1 MCLGLVPWGPGGS
14 GQGPLPLGFPLRAAE
29 GVLQVELV
37 EAAGE
42 EGGGRPSLLG
52 EERGSSPRDLE
63 GRAPLSL

>member
-1 MCLGLVPWGPGGS
+1 MEP
-14 GQGPLPLGFPLRAAE
+14 
-29 GVLQVELV
+29 V

-63 GRAPLSL
+63 GRAL